1 MYASKGQIGNFSI
14 DNGILSTYQN
24 NGIKGMSIDQNYIK
38 FYSWVDD
45 YENYVGSITTTRY
58 YTSNNEV
65 RRALVL
71 NADYGD
77 VVGINCTKE
86 KTENTEYEFVIRIN
100 NDLNKSLEFF
110 SPNISMNGGYQDNVK
125 KPTTL
130 TVYCYNPNSGKDTQ
144 NVRITNTEDRHYEN
158 CELSVYG
165 SAYIGYDLRCFGSI
179 YGTIASD
186 SDENVKKDVHL
197 LNSEDSSEFIYNLK
211 PCEFKMINGTS
222 NRYHHGFIAQQ
233 VKETMKDDWGLFID
247 KKINNDNYETQV
259 SDENGN
265 TTKELTA
272 RYALRYDELIADI
285 VATVQS
291 QNMRIKKLEKQLSN

>member
-1 MYASKGQIGNFSI
+1 M
-14 DNGILSTYQN
+14 
-24 NGIKGMSIDQNYIK
+24 
-38 FYSWVDD
+38 
-45 YENYVGSITTTRY
+45 
-58 YTSNNEV
+58 
-65 RRALVL
+65 
-71 NADYGD
+71 
-77 VVGINCTKE
+77 
-86 KTENTEYEFVIRIN
+86 
-100 NDLNKSLEFF
+100 
-110 SPNISMNGGYQDNVK
+110 
-125 KPTTL
+125 
-130 TVYCYNPNSGKDTQ
+130 
-144 NVRITNTEDRHYEN
+144 
-158 CELSVYG
+158 
-165 SAYIGYDLRCFGSI
+165 
-179 YGTIASD
+179 
-186 SDENVKKDVHL
+186 
-197 LNSEDSSEFIYNLK
+197 NSEDSSEFIYNLK

>member
-1 MYASKGQIGNFSI
+1 
-14 DNGILSTYQN
+14 
-24 NGIKGMSIDQNYIK
+24 
-38 FYSWVDD
+38 
-45 YENYVGSITTTRY
+45 
-58 YTSNNEV
+58 
-65 RRALVL
+65 
-71 NADYGD
+71 
-77 VVGINCTKE
+77 
-86 KTENTEYEFVIRIN
+86 
-100 NDLNKSLEFF
+100 
-110 SPNISMNGGYQDNVK
+110 MNGGYQDNIK

-165 SAYIGYDLRCFGSI
+165 STYIGYDLRCFGSI

-247 KKINNDNYETQV
+247 KRLIMI
-259 SDENGN
+259 
-265 TTKELTA
+265 TTKHK
-272 RYALRYDELIADI
+272 
-285 VATVQS
+285 S
-291 QNMRIKKLEKQLSN
+291 QTKTEIQLKN

>member
-58 YTSNNEV
+58 YTSNNEA

-110 SPNISMNGGYQDNVK
+110 RPIF
-125 KPTTL
+125 
-130 TVYCYNPNSGKDTQ
+130 
-144 NVRITNTEDRHYEN
+144 R
-158 CELSVYG
+158 
-165 SAYIGYDLRCFGSI
+165 
-179 YGTIASD
+179 
-186 SDENVKKDVHL
+186 
-197 LNSEDSSEFIYNLK
+197 
-211 PCEFKMINGTS
+211 
-222 NRYHHGFIAQQ
+222 
-233 VKETMKDDWGLFID
+233 
-247 KKINNDNYETQV
+247 
-259 SDENGN
+259 
-265 TTKELTA
+265 
-272 RYALRYDELIADI
+272 
-285 VATVQS
+285 
-291 QNMRIKKLEKQLSN
+291 